1 MAFTVQAAFGEVT
14 VTISS
19 SGEYDG
25 MTAED
30 MREALEVYGQVRPSL
45 GGAEA
50 GTGLGLP
57 LVKALMESH
66 GGSLALTSEKGK
78 GTIAR
83 VRFPWQPD
91 LPAKAA

>member
-30 MREALEVYGQVRPSL
+30 MANICRRTLLRADADITLDL
-45 GGAEA
+45 DDA
-50 GTGLGLP
+50 
-57 LVKALMESH
+57 KALDDGQDS
-66 GGSLALTSEKGK
+66 
-78 GTIAR
+78 
-83 VRFPWQPD
+83 
-91 LPAKAA
+91 

>member
-30 MREALEVYGQVRPSL
+30 MANICRRTPCAPMQ
-45 GGAEA
+45 
-50 GTGLGLP
+50 
-57 LVKALMESH
+57 
-66 GGSLALTSEKGK
+66 TS
-78 GTIAR
+78 
-83 VRFPWQPD
+83 PWI
-91 LPAKAA
+91 